1 MNAETIM
8 HRSDD
13 APPVT
18 IRRTD
23 DPLHPFLIRLARGLH
38 MLVTE
43 DELAHIVVQ
52 GSAALDPVRAGSWEE
67 EQ

>member
-1 MNAETIM
+1 
-8 HRSDD
+8 
-13 APPVT
+13 
-18 IRRTD
+18 
-23 DPLHPFLIRLARGLH
+23 LH

-67 EQ
+67 ER